1 MEVSK
6 TLLGIVSSQ
15 VDPRVAKFAPRYK
28 LVFSLLN
35 EDSTTGSALLEW
47 EIQTLLNRELAALP
61 PPPRR

>member
-6 TLLGIVSSQ
+6 TLLDIVSSQ
-15 VDPRVAKFAPRYK
+15 VDARVAKFAPRYK

-35 EDSTTGSALLEW
+35 EDSTTGSALLDW
-47 EIQTLLNRELAALP
+47 EIQMLLHRELTALP